1 MKNETKTKSKF
12 FYEDDG
18 ISHSIGSQNSLE
30 SEKRRKLTEILS
42 RVLYIDGNLKMV
54 YKFEDMIEE
63 EVDYE
68 EDPYPEFK
76 EGIFFL

>member
-1 MKNETKTKSKF
+1 
-12 FYEDDG
+12 
-18 ISHSIGSQNSLE
+18 
-30 SEKRRKLTEILS
+30 
-42 RVLYIDGNLKMV
+42 MV

-63 EVDYE
+63 EIDHE